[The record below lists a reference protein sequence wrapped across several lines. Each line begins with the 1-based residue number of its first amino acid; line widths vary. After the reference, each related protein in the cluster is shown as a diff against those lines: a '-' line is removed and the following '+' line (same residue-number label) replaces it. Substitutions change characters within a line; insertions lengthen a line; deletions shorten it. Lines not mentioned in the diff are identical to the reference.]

1 MTVVLGE
8 MDVARVNPYRSGH
21 GERPKLGMLR
31 TPPAS
36 GGHPI
41 PGGGGLK
48 VSLLPGADVHS
59 LGPDD
64 IVRWG
69 GGGMTLGGNK
79 KRDRLKAESGSH
91 SFKTAT
97 PTRPAQMTAFHVNL
111 LPRRSRK
118 TLHSQI
124 GRGCYKDTKNA
135 GTRTSTVIFT
145 ESVGGRLGIPC
156 NA

>member
-1 MTVVLGE
+1 MTVVLRE

-69 GGGMTLGGNK
+69 VGDDSWRGQKEGSV
-79 KRDRLKAESGSH
+79 ES
-91 SFKTAT
+91 
-97 PTRPAQMTAFHVNL
+97 
-111 LPRRSRK
+111 
-118 TLHSQI
+118 
-124 GRGCYKDTKNA
+124 
-135 GTRTSTVIFT
+135 
-145 ESVGGRLGIPC
+145 
-156 NA
+156 